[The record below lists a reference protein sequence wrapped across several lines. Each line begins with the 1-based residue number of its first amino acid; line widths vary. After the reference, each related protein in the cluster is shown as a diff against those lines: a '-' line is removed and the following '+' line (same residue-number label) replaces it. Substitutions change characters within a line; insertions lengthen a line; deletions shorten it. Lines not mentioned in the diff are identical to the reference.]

1 MATSFVTPPG
11 VALTTS
17 FQVVYTCPASTA
29 AMVTFCQVTNVD
41 GATSVDIDVD
51 WTDASAANAAT
62 PLAYTMNVPA
72 DAAVVPISGRLTLQA
87 GDTIRAKA
95 ATAGDAVIT
104 LSVMEIT

>member
-1 MATSFVTPPG
+1 MATVFVTPPG

-17 FQVVYTCPASTA
+17 FQTVYTCPASTA

-41 GATSVDIDVD
+41 GTNNVDVDVD

-62 PLAYTMNVPA
+62 LLASTMTVPA
-72 DAAVVPISGRLTLQA
+72 DAAVVPIAGRLTLQA

-95 ATAGDAVIT
+95 SAAGDAVIT
-104 LSVMEIT
+104 LSVMEIS